1 MDLLKQ
7 AKCLTLAAALALA
20 AAPAWAE
27 DSSDPN
33 DGSSSRGDETSFG
46 SVRGLAL
53 GGDAGYYTYGMNDV
67 NNRFNHGG
75 TNDIAGGMGYGVAA
89 KLGVTDRLAAKIGID
104 YLFAS
109 RNSTRTIG
117 STTYNTNVNMP
128 ATLLFLG
135 GEYAVLPMRFL
146 NLKIGAGYTLV
157 NIYNGSENTTNGN
170 NLDLGAIT
178 GSGSGFQAGV
188 GAELFLGRT
197 FSLEADLA
205 YDYAKIYNATFA
217 GSTADPGSTN
227 RDGTV
232 DYSGLVAKVG
242 LNLYLFR

>member
-1 MDLLKQ
+1 MDLLKL
-7 AKCLTLAAALALA
+7 AKCAALAAVLALA
-20 AAPAWAE
+20 AAPAWAD

-33 DGSSSRGDETSFG
+33 GSGSSTGDETTYG
-46 SVRGLAL
+46 SVRGLVL
-53 GGDAGYYTYGMNDV
+53 SGDMGYYTYGMNDV

-75 TNDIAGGMGYGVAA
+75 TNDIDGGMGYGVAA

-117 STTYNTNVNMP
+117 STTYDTNVNLP
-128 ATLLFLG
+128 ATLFFLG

-146 NLKIGAGYTLV
+146 NLKISGGYTLV
-157 NIYNGSENTTNGN
+157 NIYNGSENTTSGN

-178 GSGSGFQAGV
+178 GSGSGFQV
-188 GAELFLGRT
+188 GAGAEVFLGRN

-205 YDYAKIYNATFA
+205 YDYAKIDNATFA
-217 GSTADPGSTN
+217 GSSADPGSTN
-227 RDGTV
+227 KDGTV
-232 DYSGLVAKVG
+232 DYSGLVAKVA